1 MPSEHEPSA
10 LPQIDPLPRHVAII
24 MDGNGRWAKANGL
37 KTAAGHR
44 AGVEAI
50 RNVLRVCADVGVQI
64 VTLFAFSSENWSRP
78 SAEVNAL
85 MRLFSGYLDS
95 ELDKLREDG
104 VRVHFIGR
112 RDRFSQ
118 ALQKRIDFAE
128 QSTRCNRAT
137 HLVIAVDYGGQW
149 DIANA
154 ARKLAQRVADG
165 ELSPADIDESLFDRY
180 VQTGDLAPPDLCI
193 RTAGEHRISN
203 FLLWQMAYTEFYF
216 SELYWPDFDEQAM
229 YAALTDYASR
239 ERRFGG
245 RDQSNSDVGAAAG
258 GE

>member
-1 MPSEHEPSA
+1 MSSDHERA
-10 LPQIDPLPRHVAII
+10 TLPHIDPLPRHVAII

-37 KTAAGHR
+37 KTTAGHR

-50 RNVLRVCADVGVQI
+50 RSVLSACADVGVEI

-85 MRLFSGYLDS
+85 MRLFAGYLDS
-95 ELDKLREDG
+95 EVDKLKKDG
-104 VRVHFIGR
+104 VRIRFIGR
-112 RDRFSQ
+112 RDRFSP
-118 ALQKRIDFAE
+118 ALQKRIHHAE
-128 QSTRCNRAT
+128 QSTRVNRKT
-137 HLVIAVDYGGQW
+137 NLVIAVDYGGQW

-154 ARKLAQRVADG
+154 ARTLAEKVAAG
-165 ELSPADIDESLFDRY
+165 ELRPEQIDETQIEREL
-180 VQTGDLAPPDLCI
+180 QTFDLAPPDLCI

-203 FLLWQMAYTEFYF
+203 FLLWQMAYSEFYF
-216 SELYWPDFDEQAM
+216 SELFWPDFDEQAM

-245 RDQSNSDVGAAAG
+245 RNEAMPAAFTSEAG
-258 GE
+258 E

>member
-1 MPSEHEPSA
+1 MPSDHEQSP
-10 LPQIDPLPRHVAII
+10 LPHIDPLPRHVAII
-24 MDGNGRWAKANGL
+24 MDGNGRWAKANGVS
-37 KTAAGHR
+37 TSAGHR

-50 RNVLRVCADVGVQI
+50 RSVLRACSEVGVEI
-64 VTLFAFSSENWSRP
+64 VTLFAFSSENWTRP

-95 ELDKLREDG
+95 ELDKLRADG
-104 VRVHFIGR
+104 VRVRFIGR
-112 RDRFSQ
+112 RDRFSS
-118 ALQKRIDFAE
+118 ALQKRINYAE
-128 QSTRCNRAT
+128 QSTRSNRDT

-154 ARKLAQRVADG
+154 AQQVACEVEAGRLHPAQ
-165 ELSPADIDESLFDRY
+165 IDEELFGRF
-180 VQTGDLAPPDLCI
+180 VQSNDLAPPDLCI

-216 SELYWPDFDEQAM
+216 SELFWPDFDEQAM

-245 RDQSNSDVGAAAG
+245 RNQDAADEAAAG